1 MDTKFDFILT
11 KTQRDHFIANWK
23 QLHAARHT
31 FTGTDY
37 FIFQLLKSAQPDIEK
52 NVRRAFKPAHNS
64 YFAAT
69 IKAVTVNLIYNL
81 TYPNRGFTLNPIF
94 SGIEFTAPQ
103 IEALIGHTRQ
113 LYNAI

>member
-11 KTQRDHFIANWK
+11 KTQRDAFIANWK

-31 FTGTDY
+31 FTGLDY

-52 NVRRAFKPAHNS
+52 NMRRAFKPAHNS

-69 IKAVTVNLIYNL
+69 IKAVTTNLIHNL
-81 TYPNRGFTLNPIF
+81 TYNRARFFQAPIF
-94 SGIEFTAPQ
+94 ANIEFTDQ
-103 IEALIGHTRQ
+103 QVETIIGHNRQ
-113 LYNAI
+113 LCNAI

>member
-23 QLHAARHT
+23 QLHAARHN
-31 FTGTDY
+31 FSGRDY

-64 YFAAT
+64 YFAET
-69 IKAVTVNLIYNL
+69 IKKVTVNLIYDF
-81 TYPNRGFTLNPIF
+81 TYRNRGLLNNPIF
-94 SGIEFTAPQ
+94 RGMDLTDQQLET
-103 IEALIGHTRQ
+103 LIGRTRQ
-113 LYNAI
+113 LQNAI